1 MGAIFAGLPE
11 GGIDRL
17 MTYGEEVG
25 VVFQIVDDD
34 IGLFGETAA
43 TGKPVGSDIS
53 ADKKTLHRRYL
64 LEALAA
70 EDDSLRERVAGHFGN
85 PALDRTGVEE
95 VRQLFL
101 SLGVRDRIE
110 AILDDHAGRAR
121 SVAAEIVE
129 SFIAGDARRR
139 AREFLNGIVDYNIA
153 RRV

>member
-1 MGAIFAGLPE
+1 
-11 GGIDRL
+11 
-17 MTYGEEVG
+17 
-25 VVFQIVDDD
+25 
-34 IGLFGETAA
+34 
-43 TGKPVGSDIS
+43 VGSDIS

-139 AREFLNGIVDYNIA
+139 AREFLNGIVDYNVA